1 MTAAGAAYSA
11 ALDCREQTFET
22 GIAGQPVAKLTVPD
36 EAGSNL
42 FAQLTDIMTGWRDG
56 GTWLVSCR
64 VPAERADQ
72 INALQSAGFHPVET
86 LVTYYQS
93 TRPPRGLS
101 IETGPARADETDT
114 CVDLALNAFTFDRL
128 HRDPQVPDAVADA
141 IRAAWVRNDM
151 AGRAAAPL
159 VARIDGQVAGFNLC
173 LLTGRTAVIDLIAVA
188 APFRRQGIA
197 GQMIEAAFDHFR
209 ETIDGIRVG
218 TQEDNLAS
226 MRLYERAGFAVERR
240 DVTLHW
246 VNPRV
251 TP

>member
-1 MTAAGAAYSA
+1 MTAAGAAYTA

-22 GIAGQPVAKLTVPD
+22 GVAGLPVAKLTVPA
-36 EAGSNL
+36 EAGLDLS
-42 FAQLTDIMTGWRDG
+42 AQLHDMTTAWRDG

-64 VPAERADQ
+64 VPADRTDQ
-72 INALQSAGFHPVET
+72 IDALDAAGFNAVET
-86 LVTYYQS
+86 LVTFYQP
-93 TRPPRGLS
+93 TRPARDLH
-101 IETGPARADETDT
+101 IETGPARPDETET
-114 CVDLALNAFTFDRL
+114 CVDLALSAFTFDRL
-128 HRDPQVPDAVADA
+128 HRDSRVPDTVADA
-141 IRAAWVRNDM
+141 IRTAWVRNDL

-173 LLTGRTAVIDLIAVA
+173 LQTGRTAIIDLIAVA
-188 APFRRQGIA
+188 SPFRRRGIA
-197 GQMIEAAFDHFR
+197 GQMIEAAFDHFG

-246 VNPRV
+246 VNPQV